1 MIYAAVCAVNGKFKR
16 KGCNTLQV
24 KKCKPVP
31 YKHRV
36 RGSQGIFARKA
47 FPKRLTGI
55 EARLIA
61 SRDTGQISEPRAAS
75 CYHRRQKNSDFV
87 WLIIRA
93 VLSVGLL

>member
-1 MIYAAVCAVNGKFKR
+1 MIYAAVYAVNGKFKR

-24 KKCKPVP
+24 KKCKPLP

-47 FPKRLTGI
+47 FPKRLTGT
-55 EARLIA
+55 ETRLIA
-61 SRDTGQISEPRAAS
+61 LRDTGQISEPRAALR
-75 CYHRRQKNSDFV
+75 YHQRQKNSYFV

-93 VLSVGLL
+93 VLSLGLL

>member
-16 KGCNTLQV
+16 KGFNTLQV

-47 FPKRLTGI
+47 FPKRLTGT

-61 SRDTGQISEPRAAS
+61 LRDTGQISEPRAAS
-75 CYHRRQKNSDFV
+75 CYHRRQKNSYFV

-93 VLSVGLL
+93 VLSMGLL

>member
-47 FPKRLTGI
+47 FPKRLTGT

-61 SRDTGQISEPRAAS
+61 
-75 CYHRRQKNSDFV
+75 
-87 WLIIRA
+87 LRA
-93 VLSVGLL
+93 VTVKLRDIFQRGLDANFGFCRV

>member
-47 FPKRLTGI
+47 FPKRLTET

-61 SRDTGQISEPRAAS
+61 PRDTGQISEPRAAS

>member
-47 FPKRLTGI
+47 FPKRLMGI

-61 SRDTGQISEPRAAS
+61 PRDTGQISEPRAAS